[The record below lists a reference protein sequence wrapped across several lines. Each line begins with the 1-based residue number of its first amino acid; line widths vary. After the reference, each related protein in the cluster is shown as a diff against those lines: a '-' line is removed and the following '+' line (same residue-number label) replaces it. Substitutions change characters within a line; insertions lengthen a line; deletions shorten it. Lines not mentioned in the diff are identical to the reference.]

1 MREPTKQAKLEAIE
15 ALSGGAQPI
24 FNTSCGTCV
33 DCGPYRWRRRG
44 EIVQPKD
51 CEFSGRYDHNT
62 MNKGPF
68 GVIGAKGMYENP
80 PA

>member
-62 MNKGPF
+62 IASSVLCF
-68 GVIGAKGMYENP
+68 GWSAPIVLVS
-80 PA
+80 